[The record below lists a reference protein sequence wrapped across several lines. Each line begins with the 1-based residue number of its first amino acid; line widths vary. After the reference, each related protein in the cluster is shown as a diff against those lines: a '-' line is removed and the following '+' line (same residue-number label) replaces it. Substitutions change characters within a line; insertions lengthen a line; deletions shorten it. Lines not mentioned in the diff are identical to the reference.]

1 MEKEKEIQTS
11 LTASLRSGL
20 RSLYED
26 RSLHKLSRDFS
37 LGDKVLEKEFMNGS
51 EFFRAKGFP
60 QVGGFKFPPSF
71 HDPTPPP
78 CFQSLYDLSARTQF
92 TILADFPPCKVR
104 RLKQCNV
111 RLKTHAN

>member
-1 MEKEKEIQTS
+1 
-11 LTASLRSGL
+11 
-20 RSLYED
+20 
-26 RSLHKLSRDFS
+26 
-37 LGDKVLEKEFMNGS
+37 MNGS